1 MAVTRITGF
10 CLLVVGA
17 EERRDRRRE
26 EGEEEE
32 GSGVRRISGRLVRE
46 RGLQGLDCGL
56 EGRSGGEDGV
66 GGVGGEGSLAL
77 EKGTAPSQSPQ

>member
-1 MAVTRITGF
+1 MQLLCYTVRSTVGSKMAVTRITGF

-26 EGEEEE
+26 EGEEE
-32 GSGVRRISGRLVRE
+32 GSGVMRILGRLVRE
-46 RGLQGLDCGL
+46 RGLQGLDCGV

-66 GGVGGEGSLAL
+66 GGVGGEV
-77 EKGTAPSQSPQ
+77 